1 MTNDKNIRVA
11 NILQELVATHGVIV
25 VLGNVAWL
33 RSRFADLSLSSD
45 ADAYVAIL
53 ALQEGIVHAV
63 NRAHD
68 HGARSEVMA
77 HGIDRLVDRYSV
89 DRDVASDVVGAWASA
104 CGLALSGRYQGAS
117 SPASFDTGRARS
129 VGQISDHQPIT
140 GIDAE
145 VLARRR
151 KDQEAELESRSARLQ
166 EEFQRRAAALEADF
180 RERQMRFAAEMA
192 AQRRALIVEIE
203 QLSAGLVSSIDVL
216 IKSGTTRKDDLEGEV
231 RASKERISRAQVAQ
245 ATLDEQV
252 GVLRTMQSAL
262 VNVTVPLT
270 PPLEHASLAEVPVP
284 ASTQHDRSR
293 QALASSDV
301 VVADAPSFVPPRR
314 IPAEAE
320 LRPGAN
326 LSDCD
331 LSNRNLHGVD
341 LSRADL
347 SNANLSGSN
356 LSNARLYFANLKG
369 INAISA
375 RFIEANLRFADLT
388 GANLVAADFSSAE
401 LSMVTLTDAVLTGA
415 KFAGAKLAGTRVPRG
430 FRINA

>member
-1 MTNDKNIRVA
+1 MTNDNKSRLA
-11 NILQELVATHGVIV
+11 SILQELVATHGVNV
-25 VLGNVAWL
+25 VVGNVAWL
-33 RSRFADLSLSSD
+33 RSRLTDLSLSTD
-45 ADAYVAIL
+45 ADASVAIL

-68 HGARSEVMA
+68 HGAQSEVMA

-89 DRDVASDVVGAWASA
+89 DRGVASDVVGAWASA
-104 CGLALSGRYQGAS
+104 CGLALSGRYQGAP
-117 SPASFDTGRARS
+117 SPDSFDTGRARS
-129 VGQISDHQPIT
+129 AGQISDHQPIT
-140 GIDAE
+140 GTDSE

-151 KDQEAELESRSARLQ
+151 KDQAAELESRSARLQ

-216 IKSGTTRKDDLEGEV
+216 IKSSTTRKDDLEGEV

-262 VNVTVPLT
+262 VNVTVPLA
-270 PPLEHASLAEVPVP
+270 PPLEHMSLAEAPVP
-284 ASTQHDRSR
+284 ASTQHDQSR

-301 VVADAPSFVPPRR
+301 VVGDAPSFVPPRR

-375 RFIEANLRFADLT
+375 RFIETNLRFADLT
-388 GANLVAADFSSAE
+388 GANLVAADFSGAE

-415 KFAGAKLAGTRVPRG
+415 KFAGATLAGTRVPRG
-430 FRINA
+430 FRFNA